1 MNNTAK
7 AQFILDALYAYDNQE
22 EMRFRCSEE
31 YRTKV
36 LEAVNNIQVNWK
48 LASTTDLNNEELD
61 NMAKLIFV
69 EDVLNDK
76 Y

>member
-1 MNNTAK
+1 
-7 AQFILDALYAYDNQE
+7 
-22 EMRFRCSEE
+22 
-31 YRTKV
+31 
-36 LEAVNNIQVNWK
+36 